1 MDSSVLCIDGKTLY
15 EKRNFPMNSVNTG
28 LNYLRHSCSYVPNLF
43 VSLYNGKH

>member
-28 LNYLRHSCSYVPNLF
+28 LNYLWHCCSYVHYLF
-43 VSLYNGKH
+43 VSVKNKKY